1 MEVFDH
7 ISEPKDFPII
17 HGEDLLTETAFYK
30 WLQERRKQW
39 HNDTHFI
46 PTIKEY
52 TGHVEAPFKGRKDGT
67 AHKYVFEC
75 FWRDINKAQKLT
87 FN

>member
-7 ISEPKDFPII
+7 ISETKDFPII
-17 HGEDLLTETAFYK
+17 QGSDLLEETAFFK
-30 WLQERRKQW
+30 WLEERREQG
-39 HNDTHFI
+39 HNDTNFI

-75 FWRDINKAQKLT
+75 FWHKINKAQKLT
-87 FN
+87 FH